1 MANPTNENIIIDKDV
16 LNAYVALGK
25 LEQAAYAAVNNDKAR
40 DFIQDSS
47 ALVFDALPFSPE
59 ATTLDN
65 SRIIGAHEAVDE
77 LEYAASLDIKN
88 SREDQRITASLKAI
102 HSALPPKTTTTTMH

>member
-59 ATTLDN
+59 APTLDN
-65 SRIIGAHEAVDE
+65 SRIIGAHEAIDE
-77 LEYAASLDIKN
+77 LEYITSLNIKDP
-88 SREDQRITASLKAI
+88 REDQRIAASLKAI
-102 HSALPPKTTTTTMH
+102 RSELPSNPIITTK

>member
-1 MANPTNENIIIDKDV
+1 MTNPTNEKIIIDEDT

-25 LEQAAYAAVNNDKAR
+25 LEQAAYEGVTNERAQNFV
-40 DFIQDSS
+40 QDSS
-47 ALVFDALPFSPE
+47 ELIFDALPFSPK

-88 SREDQRITASLKAI
+88 SREDQRIAASLKAI
-102 HSALPPKTTTTTMH
+102 RSELPSNPVITTK